1 MFFREGVCTW
11 VCLHCAEEFPK
22 RNPCYAHIKKEHNGI
37 FFRCDKCNYVA
48 VKFEKLVE
56 HKIRIHGE
64 MECFESLKFC
74 IRRKLN
80 KVLRIFGIC
89 ASPTLSLAAFC
100 NPLSPFHYF
109 FSSSIIITTI
119 ITITTI
125 VEFL

>member
-64 MECFESLKFC
+64 MECFESLRCDQCPFKTHKQS
-74 IRRKLN
+74 KLEYHKKDAHSEESKEERTCQVYKILN
-80 KVLRIFGIC
+80 
-89 ASPTLSLAAFC
+89 
-100 NPLSPFHYF
+100 H
-109 FSSSIIITTI
+109 
-119 ITITTI
+119 
-125 VEFL
+125 